1 MLLQLH
7 QTGMLEGMEDTL
19 LLQQLEETLY
29 LLEDNLQ
36 LEGILELDMEG
47 KQAAVEDIQWTVVGT
62 LVVEGTLHP
71 EEIVEGG

>member
-47 KQAAVEDIQWTVVGT
+47 NQAAVEDIQWTVVGT
-62 LVVEGTLHP
+62 LVVEGTLHS
-71 EEIVEGG
+71 EEIVECG